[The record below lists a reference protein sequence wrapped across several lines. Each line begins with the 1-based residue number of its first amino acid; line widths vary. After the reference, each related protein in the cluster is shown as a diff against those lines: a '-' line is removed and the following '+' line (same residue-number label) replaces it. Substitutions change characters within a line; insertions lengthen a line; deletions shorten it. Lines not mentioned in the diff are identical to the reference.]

1 MNILV
6 LTYWSL
12 NEPLT
17 RSAVLPYLDMITD
30 ANTRSETRFVLFTLE
45 KERYALDQQETTQ
58 LKLRFSQQNVL
69 WMPRPYFRFGFQ
81 AGFSW
86 FKSLLLLRRVI
97 REKNIDVIHAFGSPA
112 GMAAHILH
120 RWLKLPY
127 VVDSYEP
134 HARSMVENG
143 SWRKKS
149 PVFYLLKYFE
159 SKQAQHAKMVIAT
172 SEGMRQYCAEEYGH
186 VPKSFTVKP
195 ACIDLDRFQ
204 IEGARPELKEA
215 LNIHEEVVGVY
226 AGKLGGIYLK
236 QETFDLFK
244 ACYDIWEGNFIAL
257 LLTDASMEEVTP
269 LAQKAGL
276 PLSALRMRFVD
287 HDKVQH
293 YLHLAH
299 FAMNMVNPIPSKRF
313 CTSIKDGE
321 YWACGLP
328 VIIPKDISDD
338 SQIIA
343 ENGVGV
349 VLEGFERE
357 QLEFGAKEMKSLL
370 AREGREKLAEKL
382 RQIVHKY
389 RSYDIARAAYSEVYE
404 ASSSLLKPLKHF
416 LVLIYNSY
424 RDPLYQNLIHSFLL
438 RQAALN
444 PDYRFE
450 LLTFEQ
456 KRYALS
462 KSEKQREIAQLSGKG
477 IHWHPLAYHSGSWMF
492 FVKSYDLLSAF
503 IQTLRLH
510 RQHQLKAVI
519 SFANAAAAI
528 GVIVSKLIQSKL
540 VVYSFEPHHEFLAE
554 FGIWRRKGW
563 RYRLLKKAEQLTLKK
578 ASHIITGTKYLA
590 EKIKPLTKA
599 QVYRAPSAVDPK
611 AFQFNA
617 AAREKWRNLWGIENQ
632 HVLIY
637 VGKFDGIYYGK
648 EIPQFCANLATRA
661 PFFFVFITQQ
671 DHNEVRGLLKKYGLK
686 NEQYYLG
693 SANSRSA
700 IAGLNS
706 AADIGLTAIPPYPSQ
721 RYRSPVKVGEYLM
734 SGLPYITCEGVSE
747 DDDVAVQ
754 SDVGIVL
761 KDLETP
767 MSDKKLIALL
777 DLLSQDKTTM
787 RDRCRKA
794 GIDYRSRSIADGI
807 FDEIL
812 RDV

>member
-17 RSAVLPYLDMITD
+17 RSAVLPYLDMIAD
-30 ANTRSETRFVLFTLE
+30 ANSETETQFVLFTLE
-45 KERYALDQQETTQ
+45 KERYQLSEEEITQ
-58 LKLRFSQQNVL
+58 IKLRFSSQNVM
-69 WMPRPYFRFGFQ
+69 WMPRPYFRFGLR

-86 FKSLLLLRRVI
+86 FKSLLLLRKVI
-97 REKNIDVIHAFGSPA
+97 RNKNIDVIHAFGSPP

-120 RWLKLPY
+120 RWLKVPY
-127 VVDSYEP
+127 VIDSYEP

-143 SWRKKS
+143 SWRKNS
-149 PVFYLLKYFE
+149 PVFHLLRYFE
-159 SKQAQHAKMVIAT
+159 GKQAKYAKMVIAT
-172 SEGMRQYCAEEYGH
+172 TSGMRDYCAEEYEH
-186 VPKSFTVKP
+186 VPKHFLVKP

-204 IEGARPELKEA
+204 IDRERPELKET

-257 LLTDASMEEVTP
+257 LLTDASMEEVAP
-269 LAQKAGL
+269 LAQNAGL

-287 HDKVQH
+287 HDEVQH

-343 ENGVGV
+343 DNEVGV
-349 VLEGFERE
+349 VLEGFETE
-357 QLEFGAKEMKSLL
+357 QLELAAGEMKSLL
-370 AREGREKLAEKL
+370 VREGREKLAEKL
-382 RQIVHKY
+382 RQIVHQH
-389 RSYDIARAAYSEVYE
+389 RSYDIARAAYSEVYG
-404 ASSSLLKPLKHF
+404 ASSSLLTPLKHF

-438 RQAALN
+438 RQAELN
-444 PDYRFE
+444 PEYRFE

-462 KSEKQREIAQLSGKG
+462 KSHKQKEMAQLSGKG

-519 SFANAAAAI
+519 SFANASAAI
-528 GVIVSKLIQSKL
+528 GVIVSKLIRSKL

-554 FGIWRRKGW
+554 FGIWRRRGW
-563 RYRLLKKAEQLTLKK
+563 RYRLLKQAENLTLKK
-578 ASHIITGTKYLA
+578 ATHIITGTKYLA
-590 EKIKPLTKA
+590 EKIKPLTAAK
-599 QVYRAPSAVDPK
+599 VYRAPSAVDPE

-617 AAREKWRNLWGIENQ
+617 AAREKWRNLWGIERQ
-632 HVLIY
+632 HVVIY
-637 VGKFDGIYYGK
+637 VGKFGGIYYGE
-648 EIPQFCANLATRA
+648 EIPQFCANLASRA

-671 DHNEVRGLLKKYGLK
+671 DHDEVRELLKEHGLK
-686 NEQYYLG
+686 NDQFYLG

-747 DDDVAVQ
+747 DDDVAEQ

-761 KDLETP
+761 KDLGTP
-767 MSDKKLIALL
+767 MRDKKLIALL
-777 DLLSQDKTTM
+777 ELLSQDKPIL
-787 RDRCRKA
+787 RERCRKA

-812 RDV
+812 REV